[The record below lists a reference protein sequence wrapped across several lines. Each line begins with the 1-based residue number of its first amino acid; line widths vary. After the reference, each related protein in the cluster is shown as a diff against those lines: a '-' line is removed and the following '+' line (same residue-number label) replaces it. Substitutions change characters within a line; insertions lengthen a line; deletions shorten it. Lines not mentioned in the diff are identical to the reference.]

1 VVLASAAF
9 DVAAAKVHIECSAV
23 RGGGYGQ
30 AEEPLIL
37 VERRDIPAGRGELLG
52 RQQRVVAAGHEGGEG
67 ERAAR
72 AILRLVGAARV
83 HGLRGEVRAHAL
95 LLVQERARR
104 RAGGRALLVAERGRF
119 VRREDARVRA

>member
-1 VVLASAAF
+1 VLDPALDAQRVADRVRGVVVLASAAF

-37 VERRDIPAGRGELLG
+37 VERRDIPAGRCEFLG

-72 AILRLVGAARV
+72 AILRLVRSEE
-83 HGLRGEVRAHAL
+83 HTSEL
-95 LLVQERARR
+95 QSP
-104 RAGGRALLVAERGRF
+104 
-119 VRREDARVRA
+119 D